1 MAINPLY
8 MNELEMMES
17 LETITEETKQRF
29 QVVDLSSLNWTLRKL
44 AAIEAK
50 KQEVNAMIDSEIA
63 RLEDFRKRE
72 LKNLIQSDDFLRGLV
87 SEYAIRKRD
96 EDPKFKSEKTPYG
109 SIGFRKQQPKWNY
122 DDEKLI
128 KHLESINYD
137 HLIRTKKEPIKTEIK
152 KLFITLE
159 NGQVIDDAGCFV
171 EGIKVEMLPETLD
184 IKVEV

>member
-1 MAINPLY
+1 MSINPLY
-8 MNELEMMES
+8 VNELEMMES
-17 LETITEETKQRF
+17 LENVTEETKQRF
-29 QVVDLSSLNWTLRKL
+29 QVVDLSSLNWTLRKM

-50 KQEVNAMIDSEIA
+50 KRDVNEMIAQEIE
-63 RLEDFRKRE
+63 RLEEFRKRE
-72 LKNLIQSDDFLRGLV
+72 LKNLDQTDDFLRGLI

-128 KHLESINYD
+128 NHLESINYN
-137 HLIRTKKEPIKTEIK
+137 HLVRTKKEPIKTEIK
-152 KLFITLE
+152 KLFTTLE
-159 NGQVIDDAGCFV
+159 NGQVVDDAGCFV
-171 EGIKVEMLPETLD
+171 EGITVEMLPETLD